1 MTNDQ
6 LALMAANGRCM
17 FRVRGRR
24 KPFSAAIGST
34 HPESAVAIGGRRLL
48 SAICYL
54 RFSTVAIRS
63 SNGRP
68 QTCLLPRVSASA
80 IGKWYF
86 LKRSGL

>member
-1 MTNDQ
+1 MYV
-6 LALMAANGRCM
+6 
-17 FRVRGRR
+17 RVRGRR
-24 KPFSAAIGST
+24 KPFSEAIGST

-68 QTCLLPRVSASA
+68 HSNL
-80 IGKWYF
+80 IW
-86 LKRSGL
+86 RSDRT